1 MLKPILSKPNMWFS
15 SPVLFYLYLPLCW
28 FRLVTSNFASKVV
41 LANKITLEKVSE
53 ILLGTHSSN
62 FHGGIHP

>member
-1 MLKPILSKPNMWFS
+1 MVFLTSFVLLVPTTML
-15 SPVLFYLYLPLCW
+15 VQ
-28 FRLVTSNFASKVV
+28 RLITSNFASKVV
-41 LANKITLEKVSE
+41 LANKITLEQVSE